1 MTGDAEPD
9 WTPDAIDVLEA
20 IPNYYLLYYYETDAL
35 GALPGRA
42 IPPGRRR

>member
-1 MTGDAEPD
+1 MTGDGEPD

-20 IPNYYLLYYYETDAL
+20 IPNYYLLYYYETDRGCATR
-35 GALPGRA
+35 PR